1 MEFDFGDE
9 TDCNAFFRSLK
20 FLPVPVPADIPQMLK
35 LGYITHIDRGS
46 DLDVSDEDD
55 YDYDSYTHGFHG
67 RSWNSRSSRDEG
79 LNRSRPT
86 EYGFARQ
93 PPLYYAPGGRRVPH
107 SRSTVQ
113 DEESDTERKARL
125 LEEAKKSKEKAEKKR
140 LKKQKQKERK
150 QLEKLKKEKD
160 NPLKSEER
168 KEEERKV
175 LDATDSNVS
184 AKDTDSSDGG
194 EDEASD
200 EEDDRYDGDEPEEL
214 DVTSPFVSRA
224 ALIAKRKLE
233 QRPKP
238 ERKEREV
245 VKAIMERPKDV
256 EEEDS
261 AASSFQDNK
270 KISTKLASIGY
281 RFANAGD
288 FNMAI
293 KYFTDAI
300 KYNPTEFKL
309 FGNRA
314 YCFERLQEYTKALTD
329 AELSL
334 SMSPGWVKGLF
345 RKGRALAGLK
355 RHEEA
360 AQAFTDVLKLDAS
373 CTEAAQELMR
383 VQITQLMEHGF
394 SREHSS
400 NALIIHG
407 TVKKAVEV
415 LCKLNGQPAIQ
426 NGTRPPVQV
435 ANASG
440 VSPVLSASINLPLP
454 LPRPRDA
461 AEAQFKNG
469 PAGPVQIV
477 SDVKSRELFPVW
489 VGNLDYPTTETA
501 LTNLFAKVGL
511 VHSMNMLTH
520 KRCAFV
526 NFTQREHCE
535 EAIRRFHGFI
545 LNGTRLAVRYPDRIP
560 PGRGISRSAL
570 TSDDLEDIGRSAA
583 AARRPFPL
591 STFLSHP
598 RGES

>member
-113 DEESDTERKARL
+113 DEES
-125 LEEAKKSKEKAEKKR
+125 
-140 LKKQKQKERK
+140 Q
-150 QLEKLKKEKD
+150 
-160 NPLKSEER
+160 R